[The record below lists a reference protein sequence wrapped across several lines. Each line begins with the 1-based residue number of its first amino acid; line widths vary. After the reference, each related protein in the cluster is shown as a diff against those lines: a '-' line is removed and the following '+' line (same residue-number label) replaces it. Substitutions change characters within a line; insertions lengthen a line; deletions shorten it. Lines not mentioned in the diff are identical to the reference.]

1 MQGRGLVFKPGAMT
15 HHPVIREKKQGRV
28 QVRVPVSEQKGHPVF
43 SAQATPDSASQRF
56 SPRSVFRPPSPR
68 SVFRPQ
74 APDPFPNAKQA
85 KVANR
90 FRGVEE
96 SDQDAPIRRIPYG
109 EERAF
114 QGSRVSGRRCH
125 DCGAYLGELHDQTN
139 GCDFEECPL
148 CLDPQLLYCGCP
160 EWDDL
165 RPEWPE

>member
-1 MQGRGLVFKPGAMT
+1 MT

-56 SPRSVFRPPSPR
+56 SPH
-68 SVFRPQ
+68 
-74 APDPFPNAKQA
+74 
-85 KVANR
+85 R

-96 SDQDAPIRRIPYG
+96 RDQNAPIRRIPYG
-109 EERAF
+109 VERNF
-114 QGSRVSGRRCH
+114 HGPRFPGRTCH
-125 DCGAYLGELHDQTN
+125 DCGAYLGELHDQRN
-139 GCDFEECPL
+139 GCDFEECPV
-148 CLDPQLLYCGCP
+148 CLGSQLLYCGCP